1 MSRFAGGVPLVGVG
15 VMLLCAISMAAV
27 SALLAYWVSPVVVA
41 SLPLVVV
48 AFWVIQRYRVGA
60 LVLLLLCL
68 PLGRLTFAEVV
79 SPVTVLAA
87 VVLVV
92 WLWRVLSGSV
102 RIEFSHMQLP
112 VAAFLLW
119 GIAGIYGALDVG
131 NAIKV
136 LSIFV
141 MGASV
146 YLVTSQ
152 TIRSPEEAHR
162 VLWAAAVAVAIT
174 ALYAVV
180 AGFVGSLSDVQ
191 ADEGGEAYAR
201 FAGIFGHPNVLGG
214 FLALAIPSMVALVA
228 SEGVWWRRLSGCLLV
243 IAAMAGLVLT
253 YSRGAWL
260 GGGVGLLIL
269 LPVLKRGFWLIL
281 GAVLLGPVLVGMA
294 TSADDLLARLE
305 SIAAAG
311 SDPALMSR
319 LEIWGIA
326 FRLVAEHPL
335 LGVGLGNFQAAYGK
349 LMVPDLPLLT
359 YPLELP
365 EHAHNLF
372 LNLAV
377 EVGLVGVSAF
387 AWLLAVAFLRARQ
400 IKRFA
405 DWRVGVWG
413 MGLAAGLVALSVQAL
428 VDVVV
433 YQGFVAILFFTY
445 LGIMDSLRRFGGSQV
460 EYEPALSHAARTPTP
475 GTAERSTPTTGEVR
489 SNRAWLTRRIA
500 DG

>member
-15 VMLLCAISMAAV
+15 VMLLGASSVAAV
-27 SALLAYWVSPVVVA
+27 SALLAYWVSPLVVV

-48 AFWVIQRYRVGA
+48 ALWVIQRYRVGA

-87 VVLVV
+87 VVLAV
-92 WLWRVLSGSV
+92 WLWRVLSGSEK
-102 RIEFSHMQLP
+102 IEFSHMQLP
-112 VAAFLLW
+112 LAVFLLW

-131 NAIKV
+131 TAIKV

-152 TIRSPEEAHR
+152 TIRSPEEAHGIM
-162 VLWAAAVAVAIT
+162 WAAAVTVGIT
-174 ALYAVV
+174 VLYTVV
-180 AGFVGSLSDVQ
+180 AGFGGSMSEVYQ
-191 ADEGGEAYAR
+191 TDEGGQSYAR
-201 FAGIFGHPNVLGG
+201 FGGIFGHPNLLGG
-214 FLALAIPSMVALVA
+214 FLALAIPSMVALAA
-228 SEGVWWRRLSGCLLV
+228 SETVWWRRLSGSLLV
-243 IAAMAGLVLT
+243 MAAMAGLVFT

-260 GGGVGLLIL
+260 GTGVGLLIL
-269 LPVLKRGFWLIL
+269 LPVLGRGFWLIL
-281 GAVLLGPVLVGMA
+281 GAVLLGPVLVGMV
-294 TSADDLLARLE
+294 TSAGAVLARLD
-305 SIAAAG
+305 SIAAVG
-311 SDPALMSR
+311 SDPALMER
-319 LEIWGIA
+319 LEIWGMA

-335 LGVGLGNFQAAYGK
+335 LGVGLGNFQAAYGR

-387 AWLLAVAFLRARQ
+387 AWLLAVAFLRVRQ

-405 DWRVGVWG
+405 DWRVGVWS
-413 MGLAAGLVALSVQAL
+413 MGLAAGLVAISVQAL

-445 LGIMDSLRRFGGSQV
+445 LGVIDAFKRFDGSQV
-460 EYEPALSHAARTPTP
+460 EYASTSSHAA
-475 GTAERSTPTTGEVR
+475 
-489 SNRAWLTRRIA
+489 
-500 DG
+500 

>member
-1 MSRFAGGVPLVGVG
+1 
-15 VMLLCAISMAAV
+15 MLLGASSVAAV
-27 SALLAYWVSPVVVA
+27 SALLAFWVSPLVVA

-48 AFWVIQRYRVGA
+48 ALWVIQRYRAGA

-68 PLGRLTFAEVV
+68 PLGRLTFAEVL
-79 SPVTVLAA
+79 SPATVLAA
-87 VVLVV
+87 VVLAV
-92 WLWRVLSGSV
+92 WLWRVLSGSEK
-102 RIEFSHMQLP
+102 IEFSHMQLP
-112 VAAFLLW
+112 LAVFLLW

-131 NAIKV
+131 TAIKV

-152 TIRSPEEAHR
+152 TIRSPEEAHGIM
-162 VLWAAAVAVAIT
+162 WAAAVTVGIT
-174 ALYAVV
+174 VLYTVV
-180 AGFVGSLSDVQ
+180 AGFGGSLSYVEI
-191 ADEGGEAYAR
+191 DEGGEAYTR
-201 FAGIFGHPNVLGG
+201 FAGIFGHPNALGG
-214 FLALAIPSMVALVA
+214 FLALAIPPMVALAA
-228 SEGVWWRRLSGCLLV
+228 SETVWWKRLSGYLL
-243 IAAMAGLVLT
+243 IIGAMAGLVLT

-260 GGGVGLLIL
+260 GTGVGLLIL

-281 GAVLLGPVLVGMA
+281 GAVLLGPVLVGMV
-294 TSADDLLARLE
+294 TSSDAVLARLE

-311 SDPALMSR
+311 SDPALMNR
-319 LEIWGIA
+319 LEIWGMA

-387 AWLLAVAFLRARQ
+387 AWLLAVAFLRVRQ

-405 DWRVGVWG
+405 DWRVGVWS
-413 MGLAAGLVALSVQAL
+413 MGLAAGLVAISVQAL

-445 LGIMDSLRRFGGSQV
+445 LGVMDAFKRFDGSQV
-460 EYEPALSHAARTPTP
+460 EYESTSSHA
-475 GTAERSTPTTGEVR
+475 V
-489 SNRAWLTRRIA
+489 
-500 DG
+500 